1 MVGKVLLE
9 VVVLVEMMV
18 VVVVEAG
25 IYQREAVTVFV
36 CQLTQWQPDLVNS
49 CSAYRRKEQR
59 QWRAL

>member
-9 VVVLVEMMV
+9 

-36 CQLTQWQPDLVNS
+36 CQLTQWQPDLINS
-49 CSAYRRKEQR
+49 CSAYRRKKQR